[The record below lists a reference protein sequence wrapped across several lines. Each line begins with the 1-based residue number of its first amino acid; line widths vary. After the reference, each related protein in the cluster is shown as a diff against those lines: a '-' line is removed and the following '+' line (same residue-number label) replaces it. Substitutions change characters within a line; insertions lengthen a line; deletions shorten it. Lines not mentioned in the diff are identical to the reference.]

1 MFKEMRRKNKQLT
14 MDETFELLENC
25 EYGVLSTVGEN
36 GYSYG
41 VPLDYAYKDNCIY
54 FHCATEGHKLE
65 NIEFNNNVSF
75 CVVNNVEQIP
85 DDFNT
90 KYRSV
95 IAFGKA
101 EEVFQDE
108 KRKALILL
116 LEKYSKDFMES
127 GAKYMESMWDKT
139 KVVKI
144 KIHHMTAKGKK

>member
-1 MFKEMRRKNKQLT
+1 MFKEMRRKDKQLP
-14 MDETFELLENC
+14 MEEAFELLENC
-25 EYGVLSTVGEN
+25 EYGVLSTVGED

-41 VPLDYAYKDNCIY
+41 IPLDYAYENNCIY

-75 CVVNNVEQIP
+75 CVVSDVKLIP
-85 DDFNT
+85 DDFST
-90 KYRSV
+90 KFRSV

-116 LEKYSKDFMES
+116 LEKYSKDFMKS
-127 GAKYMESMWDKT
+127 GEKYIEAMWNKT
-139 KVVKI
+139 KVI
-144 KIHHMTAKGKK
+144 KIEIRHMTAKGKK